1 MGKGYSLRFY
11 MHEKAK
17 HRGML
22 LYDWLLDQANKHGV
36 HGGSAFLSIA
46 GFGRHGVLHEH
57 QFLELQGDVPVMVE
71 FLVNDEDAKKI
82 CDLVHQ
88 DGAQLF
94 WAKSPVEFGIIGKEE
109 PA

>member
-1 MGKGYSLRFY
+1 MCKGYSLRFY

-22 LYDWLLDQANKHGV
+22 LYEWLLDQANKHGV
-36 HGGSAFLSIA
+36 KGGSAFLSIA

-71 FLVNDEDAKKI
+71 FLVSDEDAKKI

-94 WAKSPVEFGIIGKEE
+94 WAKSPIEFGIIGSEE
-109 PA
+109 PI